1 MAGTIERNTRQ
12 KEAIRQALQGAAAPL
27 SAAEVH
33 ESARGDVPSLSLAT
47 VYRVLKRL
55 VKTGDLAVVQLPGE
69 VPLYEVSGKSHHHF
83 FRCRQCG
90 HMYQIK
96 GCVAALKPLV
106 PRGFKMEDHELFLF
120 GLCAECRVL

>member
-1 MAGTIERNTRQ
+1 MPPKSNDFAMIEPKWQTYWDENKTFR
-12 KEAIRQALQGAAAPL
+12 AP
-27 SAAEVH
+27 
-33 ESARGDVPSLSLAT
+33 G
-47 VYRVLKRL
+47 
-55 VKTGDLAVVQLPGE
+55 PGE